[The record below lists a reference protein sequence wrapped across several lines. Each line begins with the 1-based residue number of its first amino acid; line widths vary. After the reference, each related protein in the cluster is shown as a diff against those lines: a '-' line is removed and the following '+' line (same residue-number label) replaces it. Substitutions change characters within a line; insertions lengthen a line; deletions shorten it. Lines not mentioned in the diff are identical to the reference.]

1 MTTSYLYSAAAA
13 ITFFWCGSV
22 VAISF
27 LEAWLK
33 FSAPGVTLP
42 IGLSIGRLVFAALNK
57 LEWVLLI
64 ACLVCALI
72 ARGGWWDGAAWLL
85 LAAGILLIETCWLL
99 PVLDKRAVA
108 YMSGEQ
114 PGPSTT
120 HWVFVAAE
128 VLKVAALVLAGI
140 DLLKLIKLT

>member
-1 MTTSYLYSAAAA
+1 MTTSYLYAAAAA

-42 IGLSIGRLVFAALNK
+42 IGLGIGRLVFSALNK

-64 ACLVCALI
+64 AGTVCGLI
-72 ARGGWWDGAAWLL
+72 AGSGNWPGMVWLF
-85 LAAGILLIETCWLL
+85 LAAGILLIETVWLL
-99 PVLDKRAVA
+99 PALDKRAVA
-108 YMSGEQ
+108 YMSGQQ
-114 PGPSTT
+114 PGPSST
-120 HWVFVAAE
+120 HLVFIAAE
-128 VLKVAALVLAGI
+128 LIKVAGLILAGI
-140 DLLKLIKLT
+140 DLLKLVKLA

>member
-1 MTTSYLYSAAAA
+1 MTTSYLYAATAA
-13 ITFFWCGSV
+13 ITLFWCGSV

-42 IGLSIGRLVFAALNK
+42 VGLSIGRLVFSALNK

-64 ACLVCALI
+64 ACVICGLVAG
-72 ARGGWWDGAAWLL
+72 AGWWQGATWLL
-85 LAAGILLIETCWLL
+85 LATGILLIETFWLL

-114 PGPSTT
+114 PGPTSA
-120 HWVFVAAE
+120 HLLFIIAE
-128 VLKVAALVLAGI
+128 VLKVASLLLAGI
-140 DLLKLIKLT
+140 DLLKLR